1 MSCRRTKVNRAK
13 LCVQTHWWPRESCFM
28 GKLCTGH
35 IADIFQGIHFVKT
48 TSLGCVLAT
57 EENIELRFHRCGQVS
72 CSIPRLH
79 QSPTLTC
86 CENAEPTSWTRVSV
100 ALGLLC
106 GAGDPGGMYETPVY
120 PRRLANLGLS
130 NPSLGL
136 SPSGYANFRSGYLW
150 SSWSISMDHRYNSPM
165 FVQRILSKL
174 NWPSLKKRAYTKLH
188 GS

>member
-1 MSCRRTKVNRAK
+1 
-13 LCVQTHWWPRESCFM
+13 M

-106 GAGDPGGMYETPVY
+106 GAGDPGGMYEPQCTRDVSRTWGCQIHPWGFHRQAMQTFAVDTCGHHG
-120 PRRLANLGLS
+120 P
-130 NPSLGL
+130 
-136 SPSGYANFRSGYLW
+136 F
-150 SSWSISMDHRYNSPM
+150 SMDHRYNSPM
-165 FVQRILSKL
+165 FVQQILSKL